1 MNRPPIVCVSANPA
15 LDRRLRLRSL
25 VVGRVN
31 RADSEE
37 GFAGGK
43 AAHVATAAHALGA
56 RAVWLG
62 LLGGSAGDEVAAQL
76 RELQIELVRIPT
88 RKPTR
93 TNLELI
99 EDSSRI
105 TEVLEPG
112 NPPEPEELSAMLRT
126 LAAGLR
132 KKWRRALVVISGSL
146 PRDVPVNFYNS
157 LIAAARSAGS
167 RVFLDTSG
175 DALGA
180 SLAAQPAF
188 VKPNRE
194 EIEALLGAN
203 LKNRAAITDA
213 ARELIA
219 RGAESAAISLGA
231 DGLVWF
237 EQKNGPVWFAR
248 PPRLKPVSTVGCG
261 DATVAGFALAATKG
275 IGGEAAIRLATACGA
290 ANCVAEAPGRIP
302 SKIVE
307 LLMPQVKVE
316 RISPRPVRNPG
327 N

>member
-1 MNRPPIVCVSANPA
+1 MNHPPIVCVSANPA

-25 VVGRVN
+25 VLGRVN
-31 RADSEE
+31 RAKSAK

-43 AAHVATAAHALGA
+43 AAHVAIAAHALGA
-56 RAVWLG
+56 RAAWLG
-62 LLGGSAGDEVAAQL
+62 FLGGAAGDEVAAQL

-93 TNLELI
+93 MNLELI
-99 EDSSRI
+99 EDSSMI

-112 NPPEPEELSAMLRT
+112 DPPEPEELRAMLRT
-126 LAAGLR
+126 LSVGLR

-146 PRDVPVNFYNS
+146 PRDVPVSFYSS

-167 RVFLDTSG
+167 RAFLDTSG

-180 SLAAQPAF
+180 SLAAQPEF

-194 EIEALLGAN
+194 EVEALLGER
-203 LKNRAAITDA
+203 LKNRAASADA

-219 RGAESAAISLGA
+219 RGARSVAISLGA
-231 DGLVWF
+231 EGLIWF
-237 EQKNGPVWFAR
+237 EQQNGPVWSAR

-290 ANCVAEAPGRIP
+290 ANCVAQAPGRIL
-302 SKIVE
+302 SKIVK
-307 LLMPQVKVE
+307 LLLPRVKVD
-316 RISPRPVRNPG
+316 RISPRPFRRRG